1 MFQLFVYS
9 QPTWYD
15 FDSTLSWA
23 RVSGITLS
31 INFTD
36 LLLSSSSSHSVIP
49 HSPYPSVE
57 KKTLAVISTSGHFK
71 VAVRTG
77 PRLYRFALWGCFG
90 EGILTQFPVRPCSR
104 KIQEAKV
111 SPKQSQSA
119 IEHNTSPVYPL
130 KLKRSPIAFFNLV
143 AHSSKSQATSLLWC
157 IC

>member
-1 MFQLFVYS
+1 MKISVFQLFVYS

-57 KKTLAVISTSGHFK
+57 KKKTLAFISTSGHLK

-77 PRLYRFALWGCFG
+77 PRLYRFALWGCSG
-90 EGILTQFPVRPCSR
+90 EGILTQFPVRPCNSQYKKR
-104 KIQEAKV
+104 KRHQN
-111 SPKQSQSA
+111 SPRVQF
-119 IEHNTSPVYPL
+119 NTTPA
-130 KLKRSPIAFFNLV
+130 RSTLSISNDRR
-143 AHSSKSQATSLLWC
+143 SLSLT
-157 IC
+157 

>member
-1 MFQLFVYS
+1 MKIFVFQLSVYS

-49 HSPYPSVE
+49 HSPYSSVE
-57 KKTLAVISTSGHFK
+57 KKTLAVISASGHFN

-77 PRLYRFALWGCFG
+77 PRLYRFALWGCSG
-90 EGILTQFPVRPCSR
+90 EGILSQFPVRPCNSQYKKR
-104 KIQEAKV
+104 KRHQN
-111 SPKQSQSA
+111 SPRVQF
-119 IEHNTSPVYPL
+119 NTTPA
-130 KLKRSPIAFFNLV
+130 RSTLS
-143 AHSSKSQATSLLWC
+143 HSNDRRSLSLT
-157 IC
+157 

>member
-1 MFQLFVYS
+1 MKISVFQLFVYS

-77 PRLYRFALWGCFG
+77 PRLYRFALWGCSG
-90 EGILTQFPVRPCSR
+90 EGILTQFPVRPCSSQYKKR
-104 KIQEAKV
+104 KCHQN
-111 SPKQSQSA
+111 SPRVQFNTTPAQSTLS
-119 IEHNTSPVYPL
+119 NSNDR
-130 KLKRSPIAFFNLV
+130 RSL
-143 AHSSKSQATSLLWC
+143 SLT
-157 IC
+157 